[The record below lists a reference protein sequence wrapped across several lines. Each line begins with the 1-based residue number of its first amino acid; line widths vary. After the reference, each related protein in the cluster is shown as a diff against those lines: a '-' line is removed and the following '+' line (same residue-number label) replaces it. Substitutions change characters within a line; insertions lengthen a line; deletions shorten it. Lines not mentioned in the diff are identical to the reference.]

1 MLRRGFQAHP
11 SKRHEAGSLPVVKLG
26 SKNAG
31 QNEMPEVDGDQY

>member
-1 MLRRGFQAHP
+1 MLRKSLKVHP

-31 QNEMPEVDGDQY
+31 ENEMPEIDGDQY